1 MDKAV
6 EVFHEVWKVELFRG
20 VLLTLGVFFAI
31 LVLDWFVRLLIFCK
45 FGRRRCSTVSIKC
58 QNGDIVVAAKAI
70 SAAISAEL
78 KAFPELDVRKILLFC
93 KRGVYSVEIRAA
105 LVKTAV
111 SRGLPE
117 LHSLVEPL
125 IKKRMDE
132 IFGLKELNGVTM
144 RIERTGKFDDYVD
157 EDIPESPELPDM
169 NSK

>member
-6 EVFHEVWKVELFRG
+6 EVFQEVWKVELFRG
-20 VLLTLGVFFAI
+20 VLLTLGVFFGI
-31 LVLDWFVRLLIFCK
+31 LVLDWLIRILIFCK
-45 FGRRRCSTVSIKC
+45 FGRRRCSTVCIKC
-58 QNGDIVVAAKAI
+58 PSGDIVVAAKAI
-70 SAAISAEL
+70 SAAISTEL
-78 KAFPELDVRKILLFC
+78 KAFPELDVRKIILFR

-117 LHSLVEPL
+117 LHSLIEPL
-125 IKKRMDE
+125 IKKSVDE
-132 IFGLKELNGVTM
+132 IFGLKTLNSVTM

-157 EDIPESPELPDM
+157 EDIPESPEMPDV